1 VDVSGQLSG
10 SALFAREQE
19 SLNVR
24 PRQRSW
30 VAAVEERLLL
40 PTYASKW
47 AFASV
52 AAHRTLALPLQLAG
66 PVTRWVAYSAGRAV
80 EIAGIG
86 RIKLIAPF
94 CAGAFGGISPQSQEP
109 ARTLSSPDRL
119 GSVHADIVVAEV
131 HRWMAPRFRR
141 AGWII
146 VPDAVRWHGVLAEL
160 PPAEPCRSLAED
172 LRKMKKQGFSLEQTT
187 APEDWHFFHTRMVQP
202 QALVRHGESA
212 WLPSSDFLRALARAG
227 TLHLVSRAGERVAG
241 LCTVPH
247 GDKLWLPLSG
257 VLDGKQELL
266 RQGAGFAGL
275 ALAFEWGKAN
285 GFLQVDVGRTAPFLH
300 DGVQQFK
307 RKWGLRPISDPLA
320 HLLAF
325 RANSDAARAAFAY
338 RPVLVE
344 DGSALSIY
352 RGTAE

>member
-1 VDVSGQLSG
+1 
-10 SALFAREQE
+10 
-19 SLNVR
+19 
-24 PRQRSW
+24 
-30 VAAVEERLLL
+30 
-40 PTYASKW
+40 
-47 AFASV
+47 
-52 AAHRTLALPLQLAG
+52 
-66 PVTRWVAYSAGRAV
+66 
-80 EIAGIG
+80 
-86 RIKLIAPF
+86 
-94 CAGAFGGISPQSQEP
+94 
-109 ARTLSSPDRL
+109 
-119 GSVHADIVVAEV
+119 
-131 HRWMAPRFRR
+131 
-141 AGWII
+141 
-146 VPDAVRWHGVLAEL
+146 
-160 PPAEPCRSLAED
+160 
-172 LRKMKKQGFSLEQTT
+172 
-187 APEDWHFFHTRMVQP
+187 
-202 QALVRHGESA
+202 
-212 WLPSSDFLRALARAG
+212 
-227 TLHLVSRAGERVAG
+227 
-241 LCTVPH
+241 
-247 GDKLWLPLSG
+247 LSG